1 MGVGIRVNKRYDK
14 IGMRVESKLNAGSNL
29 RWEGRVNHRFN
40 GELSV
45 RIGKGSIYIPS
56 HPDYCSLSICQ

>member
-1 MGVGIRVNKRYDK
+1 MGVGIRVNKRYNK

-45 RIGKGSIYIPS
+45 RIGKGSIYTP
-56 HPDYCSLSICQ
+56 